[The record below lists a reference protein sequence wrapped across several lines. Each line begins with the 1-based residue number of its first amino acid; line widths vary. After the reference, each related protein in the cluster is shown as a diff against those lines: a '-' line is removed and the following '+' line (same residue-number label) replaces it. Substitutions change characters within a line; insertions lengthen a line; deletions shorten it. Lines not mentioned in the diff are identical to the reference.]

1 MIHRIT
7 CPKILFPRDIVLTF
21 CNSFFK
27 LLKKNKK
34 GGGRERGKA
43 EESEGKDIGRGGSW
57 GI

>member
-7 CPKILFPRDIVLTF
+7 CPKILYPRDIVLTF

-34 GGGRERGKA
+34 GGGDGERER
-43 EESEGKDIGRGGSW
+43 EEKLKNLKERT
-57 GI
+57 